1 MSPDVE
7 TDFYQAA
14 PGEQVSRLA
23 ALGGAALAE
32 WALEGAEITTVAY
45 RENMTFKVDAGGRG
59 AFALRIHQ
67 GNYRTDAQIQSE
79 LDLMTYLDSQGIR
92 TPKVVPTTSGA
103 LFTTVT
109 APGVKE
115 PRQCDLFE
123 WIDGKLLRTTG
134 QPVPSDLTSL
144 TEAYVEVGRLAAR
157 IFNATEAW
165 TRPAGFSRPA
175 WDADGV
181 YGRGAHLGDFQKLR
195 NVTDEQMQLML
206 DVVEKLDS
214 LLARFGQSPDRYG
227 LSHGDFLAENIFV
240 CDDGIR
246 LVDFDDAGD
255 SWYMLDIAT
264 AMFDLLDTPAFE
276 PCFDAI
282 VRGYREHRDLPDS
295 HLQLLPAFF
304 LARLLSYLGWCAKKT
319 HMPQT
324 AFIQPL
330 LLAAFE
336 QNARPFLD
344 A

>member
-1 MSPDVE
+1 MQ
-7 TDFYQAA
+7 TDFYRVDA
-14 PGEQVSRLA
+14 GEQVNRLA

-32 WALEGAEITTVAY
+32 WGLEGAAVSTVAY
-45 RENMTFKVDAGGRG
+45 RENMTFRVDAGVRG

-67 GNYRTDAQIQSE
+67 ANYRTDAQIQSE

-103 LFTTVT
+103 LFTTAT
-109 APGVKE
+109 APGVNE

-123 WIDGKLLRTTG
+123 WIEGRLLRTTG
-134 QPVPSDLTSL
+134 QPVPSDLTEL
-144 TEAYVEVGRLAAR
+144 TAAYGDVGRLAAR

-175 WDADGV
+175 WDADGI
-181 YGRGAHLGDFQKLR
+181 YGRGAHLGDFRKLQ
-195 NVTDEQMQLML
+195 NVTDEQGQLML
-206 DVVEKLDS
+206 AVASRLDG
-214 LLARFGQSPDRYG
+214 LLERFGKAPDRYG

-264 AMFDLLDTPAFE
+264 AVFDLLDTPAYE
-276 PCFDAI
+276 PCLDAL

-295 HLQLLPAFF
+295 HLKLLPAFF

-324 AFIQPL
+324 QYIQPL
-330 LLAAFE
+330 LLYAFE